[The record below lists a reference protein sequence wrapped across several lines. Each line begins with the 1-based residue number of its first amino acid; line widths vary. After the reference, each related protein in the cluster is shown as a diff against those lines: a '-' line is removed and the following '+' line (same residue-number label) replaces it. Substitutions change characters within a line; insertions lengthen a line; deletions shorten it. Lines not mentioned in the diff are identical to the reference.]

1 MTSPAVTIGW
11 EEPLSHACTVMR
23 QARIRHLP
31 VIDVDGRLVGILTDG
46 DVREALE
53 AQRISVPADS
63 PSTLIVGK
71 AMTWD
76 AVAVAPSCGL
86 GHAARLMVERTLSA
100 LPVVEAQRVVGIL
113 TETDILRAFAE
124 VIEA

>member
-1 MTSPAVTIGW
+1 MTSPAITIGW
-11 EEPLSHACTVMR
+11 DEPLSRAWTVMR
-23 QARIRHLP
+23 EARIRHLP
-31 VIDVDGRLVGILTDG
+31 AIDVDGRLVGMLTDG
-46 DVREALE
+46 DIREALE
-53 AQRISVPADS
+53 AERVSVPAHS

-76 AVAVAPSCGL
+76 PVTVVPSCGL

-100 LPVVEAQRVVGIL
+100 LPVVEAERVVGIL

-124 VIEA
+124 LLDA